1 MAYRESQL
9 DKTNRDWFSQNKS
22 CNSLKRLIV
31 ENGTIRGITPSELS
45 FDYPITAIVGENGS
59 GKSTWLSL
67 VACAFHNDTNY
78 FPQNRKRKEVKK
90 PRNYYTY
97 GDFFT
102 FSPEESGI
110 AGI

>member
-78 FPQNRKRKEVKK
+78 FPQKESAKK
-90 PRNYYTY
+90 
-97 GDFFT
+97 
-102 FSPEESGI
+102 
-110 AGI
+110 

>member
-97 GDFFT
+97 GDLPFPPRN
-102 FSPEESGI
+102 PE
-110 AGI
+110 